1 MHLQIDYKTHL
12 RLKNIKAPTAITA
25 TPNPAAANI
34 KMLLSFWPSVGS
46 LVCGAAVEVKDIE
59 IKSRVKLEQ
68 KEHEIE
74 DHLLHNEPA
83 LLKPVV
89 RSNEEIKK

>member
-25 TPNPAAANI
+25 TPNPTAANL

-46 LVCGAAVEVKDIE
+46 IVFGAAVAGVA
-59 IKSRVKLEQ
+59 ST
-68 KEHEIE
+68 
-74 DHLLHNEPA
+74 LLTISIA
-83 LLKPVV
+83 LGLVSTIV
-89 RSNEEIKK
+89 TGVNTTSGAILA

>member
-46 LVCGAAVEVKDIE
+46 LVCGAAVAGVA
-59 IKSRVKLEQ
+59 S
-68 KEHEIE
+68 
-74 DHLLHNEPA
+74 A
-83 LLKPVV
+83 LLAISTALGLGATIVTGV
-89 RSNEEIKK
+89 DTTWGAILA

>member
-25 TPNPAAANI
+25 TPNPTAANL

-46 LVCGAAVEVKDIE
+46 IVFGAAVAGFA
-59 IKSRVKLEQ
+59 ST
-68 KEHEIE
+68 
-74 DHLLHNEPA
+74 LLTISIA
-83 LLKPVV
+83 LGLGATIVTGV
-89 RSNEEIKK
+89 DTTSGAILA